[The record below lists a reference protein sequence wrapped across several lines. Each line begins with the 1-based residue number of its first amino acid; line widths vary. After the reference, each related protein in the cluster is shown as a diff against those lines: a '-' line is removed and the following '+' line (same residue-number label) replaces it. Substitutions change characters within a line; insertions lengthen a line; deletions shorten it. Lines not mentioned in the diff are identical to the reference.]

1 MVQQTAIELVAAPLP
16 FYDAFD
22 SLTDVL
28 FHAGGLDVQL
38 AALFDHSDLLLNLG
52 DFTVAALVHKLEVRF

>member
-1 MVQQTAIELVAAPLP
+1 MQQAAIELVAVPLP
-16 FYDAFD
+16 FYDAFNG
-22 SLTDVL
+22 LTDIL

-52 DFTVAALVHKLEVRF
+52 DFPVAALVHELEVRF